1 MLINKFKKISMDKYK
16 VYIDNKPIVLYEDV
30 IIKYNLLY
38 FTKWFYK
45 TN

>member
-30 IIKYNLLY
+30 INLNL
-38 FTKWFYK
+38 KNERK
-45 TN
+45 IVQM